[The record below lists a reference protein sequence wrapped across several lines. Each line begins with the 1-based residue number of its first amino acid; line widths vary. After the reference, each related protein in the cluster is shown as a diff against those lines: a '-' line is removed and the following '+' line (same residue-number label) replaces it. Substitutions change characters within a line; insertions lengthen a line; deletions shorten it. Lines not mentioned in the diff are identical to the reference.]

1 MTSGIEPATFQ
12 LVAQCLN
19 QLRHH
24 VPLSIRV
31 LALLG
36 DGMQDICPCRVTQK
50 EREEMIFLPGFE
62 SMVPVRRAAGIGRLF
77 FSLDDSS
84 PLCSMYTSKE

>member
-1 MTSGIEPATFQ
+1 
-12 LVAQCLN
+12 
-19 QLRHH
+19 
-24 VPLSIRV
+24 
-31 LALLG
+31 
-36 DGMQDICPCRVTQK
+36 MQDICPCRVTQK